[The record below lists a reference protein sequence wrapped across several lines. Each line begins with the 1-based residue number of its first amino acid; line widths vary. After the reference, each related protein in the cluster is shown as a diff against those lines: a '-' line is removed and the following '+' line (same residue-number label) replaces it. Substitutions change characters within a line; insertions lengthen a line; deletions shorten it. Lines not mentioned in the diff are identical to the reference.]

1 MALSSSAKARSG
13 GGVTR
18 RRVKSPRAMPEGAG
32 AADGTGMS
40 CTTSG
45 EGGGAPVAAGP
56 GATAA
61 GATMAGCEAAGAGAL
76 VDGAAGSH
84 TTSSAEA
91 NAASA
96 LAGGAVG
103 VAQAGVGANSRAGVP
118 ARLRLWLDRARGLG
132 LTEPEV
138 VFDLHVRQGLP
149 LLNVARVLDVGLEA
163 VRGLWLQ
170 SRASRAAQTPQSE
183 PDFIA
188 LREHIAASLWQ
199 TVESTFPDVMS
210 MADADEDA
218 DPPGAPTPPMLSV
231 RLKALDQIAKLY
243 DITLETPASDHGP
256 LPYTTPEDIAVS
268 VRERVLGL
276 FGRG

>member
-1 MALSSSAKARSG
+1 
-13 GGVTR
+13 
-18 RRVKSPRAMPEGAG
+18 MPEGA
-32 AADGTGMS
+32 
-40 CTTSG
+40 
-45 EGGGAPVAAGP
+45 EAAGRE
-56 GATAA
+56 
-61 GATMAGCEAAGAGAL
+61 MAGCEAAGAGAL

-96 LAGGAVG
+96 LAGAAATATASGAG
-103 VAQAGVGANSRAGVP
+103 AAGVRANVAAGVP

>member
-1 MALSSSAKARSG
+1 M
-13 GGVTR
+13 TR
-18 RRVKSPRAMPEGAG
+18 RRVKSPRVMPEG
-32 AADGTGMS
+32 T
-40 CTTSG
+40 
-45 EGGGAPVAAGP
+45 E
-56 GATAA
+56 AA
-61 GATMAGCEAAGAGAL
+61 GATAL

-91 NAASA
+91 NAAST
-96 LAGGAVG
+96 LAGAAATATASGAG
-103 VAQAGVGANSRAGVP
+103 AAGVGANSRAGVP

-149 LLNVARVLDVGLEA
+149 LLAVAQVLGLGVEA
-163 VRGLWLQ
+163 VRGLWRQ
-170 SRASRAAQTPQSE
+170 SRAARTAQTPQSE

-188 LREHIAASLWQ
+188 LREHIAATLWQ
-199 TVESTFPDVMS
+199 TVESTFPDVMW
-210 MADADEDA
+210 MAEADEEA

-243 DITLETPASDHGP
+243 DITLETPGSDQGP

>member
-1 MALSSSAKARSG
+1 M
-13 GGVTR
+13 TR
-18 RRVKSPRAMPEGAG
+18 RRAKSPRAVPEGVGAAGREMGEVKEAG
-32 AADGTGMS
+32 AL
-40 CTTSG
+40 
-45 EGGGAPVAAGP
+45 VAAGP
-56 GATAA
+56 GATVA
-61 GATMAGCEAAGAGAL
+61 GAAMAGCEAAGAGAL
-76 VDGAAGSH
+76 VDGAAAWSH
-84 TTSSAEA
+84 TTSSAEV

-96 LAGGAVG
+96 LAGDALG
-103 VAQAGVGANSRAGVP
+103 VAQAGAAATATTSGAGAAGVGANSRAGVP
-118 ARLRLWLDRARGLG
+118 ARLRLWLDRVRGLG

-138 VFDLHVRQGLP
+138 VFELHVRQGLP
-149 LLNVARVLDVGLEA
+149 LLDVARVLELGLEA

-188 LREHIAASLWQ
+188 LREHIAATLWQ

-218 DPPGAPTPPMLSV
+218 DPPGAPTAPMLSV

-243 DITLETPASDHGP
+243 DITLETPASDPGP